1 MTAHYRGAAGYRL
14 QATSF
19 RLQAMGKR
27 VIAYLRIASVR
38 VRRCAILRA
47 PFFLTS
53 NLHEQA

>member
-1 MTAHYRGAAGYRL
+1 MTAHYRGAAGG
-14 QATSF
+14 
-19 RLQAMGKR
+19 RLQAMSKR
-27 VIAYLRIASVR
+27 VIAYPRIASGLR

>member
-1 MTAHYRGAAGYRL
+1 MTAYYRGAAGY
-14 QATSF
+14 

-47 PFFLTS
+47 PFFLAS